1 LRLAP
6 TDYRLLCN
14 KGLLLIDMGRHR
26 AAIPVLL
33 QAAEQQPGDACTWN
47 NLGLAYY
54 NLMELEDAFRAY
66 GQAIRILFAGSAAE
80 LAGRADKPRI
90 GRCEVSSAG
99 AHRVSEA
106 ALEPSYSALPRCRS

>member
-66 GQAIRILFAGSAAE
+66 GQAISLDPTLDDAILGHENTLRRLGRRAGGKS
-80 LAGRADKPRI
+80 G
-90 GRCEVSSAG
+90 
-99 AHRVSEA
+99 
-106 ALEPSYSALPRCRS
+106 